1 MCSGIDQS
9 PTFSLVFSPPP
20 FFFFLL
26 CLLSYVS
33 DSGAA
38 RIFEQGAKRGSRAT
52 ERGRDGVGPGWGW
65 SPPPSHGRENFEN
78 SCIKTAFFF
87 SHKMSLLWVGYV

>member
-9 PTFSLVFSPPP
+9 PTFPLSSP
-20 FFFFLL
+20 FFLL

-33 DSGAA
+33 ASGAA

-52 ERGRDGVGPGWGW
+52 ERGRVWVIPL
-65 SPPPSHGRENFEN
+65 SHGRENFEN
-78 SCIKTAFFF
+78 LCIKLAFFL
-87 SHKMSLLWVGYV
+87 HVKCHYCG